1 MPRERKPTNHYDP
14 SKEAAKPQWAGTK
27 SGTTTEYE
35 EYDFG
40 NGDIVRVYDNNT
52 PTTTFPVFTGKH
64 TLFVDDSD
72 SDDDKGKGVA
82 SPSPPPPAKKAKYD
96 GKGKGVASP
105 SPPPAKKPTH
115 TRFPDSDDDE

>member
-1 MPRERKPTNHYDP
+1 MPRERKPTDRYDP

-27 SGTTTEYE
+27 SGTTTKYE

-40 NGDIVRVYDNNT
+40 NGDIVRVYDDNA

-72 SDDDKGKGVA
+72 DDEDKGKGVA
-82 SPSPPPPAKKAKYD
+82 SPCPPPAKKAKYD

-105 SPPPAKKPTH
+105 SPPPAKKAKH
-115 TRFPDSDDDE
+115 TRFTYSDDDE